1 MRLSSLTTTGLLL
14 AGVLLL
20 PSRGSAQP
28 AEAPCPMRARA
39 EGACDA
45 AAASAARPAS
55 SRATRNDVAA
65 RADTD
70 SLWEG
75 ALLGGAVGLG
85 AGATVAL
92 LADCPQ
98 TRDAGSCA
106 SDRAALI
113 ALAAALGA
121 GVGLGMDAI
130 IGPEFTGA
138 PLPGPPA
145 SERRVGLPPPSSRG
159 AGLRFRL
166 AW

>member
-1 MRLSSLTTTGLLL
+1 MRLSSLTTMGLLL
-14 AGVLLL
+14 AGVLLI
-20 PSRGSAQP
+20 PSRGAAQP
-28 AEAPCPMRARA
+28 AEAPCPVRARA
-39 EGACDA
+39 DGTCDA
-45 AAASAARPAS
+45 AAASPARPAS
-55 SRATRNDVAA
+55 SGATRRDAA
-65 RADTD
+65 RIETD

-92 LADCPQ
+92 LADCPHA
-98 TRDAGSCA
+98 RSSGSCA

-113 ALAAALGA
+113 ALSAVLGA
-121 GVGLGMDAI
+121 GVGLGLDAI
-130 IGPEFTGA
+130 VGPEFTGA

-159 AGLRFRL
+159 AGLRFKL